1 MEVSSVAYKIIKC
14 LTILGHSLSV
24 LLSMLVVKVITNK
37 HPSITIYV
45 VHCLCLQISAD
56 NMQNRIPYIFSILDF
71 KKQQQRFQAVI
82 MI

>member
-1 MEVSSVAYKIIKC
+1 
-14 LTILGHSLSV
+14 
-24 LLSMLVVKVITNK
+24 MLVVKIMTNK

-45 VHCLCLQISAD
+45 VHCLWLHISPYNTQI
-56 NMQNRIPYIFSILDF
+56 RISYVFQYLTL